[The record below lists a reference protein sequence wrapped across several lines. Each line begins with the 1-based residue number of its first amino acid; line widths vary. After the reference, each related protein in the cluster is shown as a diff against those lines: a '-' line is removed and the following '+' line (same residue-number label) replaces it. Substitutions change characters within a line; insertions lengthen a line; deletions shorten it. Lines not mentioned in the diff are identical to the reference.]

1 MPSDKKRINLTVS
14 DELYEQLQE
23 YKAKK
28 GIPTDASACLQ
39 LIIAH
44 LQSEKNAEQMMKVV
58 QSLTMEQLMQLSQEG
73 LSTIR
78 EVKKND

>member
-28 GIPTDASACLQ
+28 GISTDASACLQ

-44 LQSEKNAEQMMKVV
+44 LQSEKNAEQLMKVV
-58 QSLTMEQLMQLSQEG
+58 NGMTMEQLMQISQDGFNTLKEA
-73 LSTIR
+73 
-78 EVKKND
+78 KKID